1 MGGQWME
8 EKKKKNADRLYTA
21 HGQKMVQG
29 KLSVI
34 NWKKALATFKCEEI
48 VGYTP
53 LEELNKEFYTREL
66 PQYSLN
72 F

>member
-1 MGGQWME
+1 ME
-8 EKKKKNADRLYTA
+8 ENKKKKADRLYTA
-21 HGQKMVQG
+21 HGQKMVHG

-34 NWKKALATFKCEEI
+34 NGKKALATFKGEEI
-48 VGYTP
+48 VGYTT

>member
-1 MGGQWME
+1 M
-8 EKKKKNADRLYTA
+8 EKKKQKSKADRLYTA
-21 HGQKMVQG
+21 HGKKLVQG

-34 NWKKALATFKCEEI
+34 NGEKALATFQGEEI
-48 VGYTP
+48 VGYTT
-53 LEELNKEFYTREL
+53 LDELNKEFYTRDDI

>member
-1 MGGQWME
+1 M
-8 EKKKKNADRLYTA
+8 EKKKKPTKTDRLYTA
-21 HGQKMVQG
+21 HGQKMIQG

-34 NWKKALATFKCEEI
+34 NGKKALATFKGEEI
-48 VGYTP
+48 VGYTT
-53 LEELNKEFYTREL
+53 LDELNREFYTREDL

>member
-1 MGGQWME
+1 M
-8 EKKKKNADRLYTA
+8 EKKKKPTKTDRLYTA
-21 HGQKMVQG
+21 HGQKMIQG

-34 NWKKALATFKCEEI
+34 NGKKALATFKGEEI
-48 VGYTP
+48 VGYTT
-53 LEELNKEFYTREL
+53 LDELNKEFYTREDL

>member
-1 MGGQWME
+1 MR
-8 EKKKKNADRLYTA
+8 EKKKKNNKSDRLYTA

-29 KLSVI
+29 VLSVI
-34 NWKKALATFKCEEI
+34 NGKKALATFKGEDI
-48 VGYTP
+48 VGYTT